1 MTQEE
6 EAQLTEILDRL
17 EPRFG
22 SRELA
27 YAWYS
32 AEPISGFDGRTAMQL
47 VQEGRAALVHRHI
60 DAVDAGIHS

>member
-6 EAQLTEILDRL
+6 KAQMAELLDRV

-32 AEPISGFDGRTAMQL
+32 AEPLSGFAGRTAMQL
-47 VQEGRAALVHRHI
+47 VREGNAALVHRHI
-60 DAVDAGIHS
+60 DAVDAGIHA

>member
-1 MTQEE
+1 MTRDEE
-6 EAQLTEILDRL
+6 VQMAEILDRV

-32 AEPISGFDGRTAMQL
+32 TEPLAGFAGRTAMQL
-47 VQEGRAALVHRHI
+47 VREGDAALVHRYI
-60 DAVDAGIHS
+60 DAVDAGIPA